1 MNYLNGITLDKEM
14 ILNYICDVWGES
26 ASDYDDWSSSELID
40 LIRDMNKYDE
50 FLEFTG

>member
-1 MNYLNGITLDKEM
+1 MKYLNGITLNREM

-26 ASDYDDWSSSELID
+26 EREYSDWSSQELVN

-50 FLEFTG
+50 FVEFIA